1 MKTVNCEGVEYLNH
15 ETIGGAALFVRHFAS
30 LYLSGEGLDIGYSK
44 PEWQYPGSFGIEPSL
59 DPRYDAMNLPLGVGK
74 GGKFNYIHSSHCLEH
89 VKENW
94 HNVLDYW
101 LSKLHVGGI
110 IFLYLPHA
118 SQNYWQPRNNRK
130 HIHSFEGPEIND
142 YLNSLGHQSFVSGVD
157 MNHSFTVICEK
168 REGLNRQDIK
178 DLAYELLHKQAEY
191 IADQTI
197 DAVMN
202 GEGSSSKLKGVYDSH
217 GDILMPGCFDKS
229 ISQSFMQEFKDESK
243 SNRAIPVFKEVKSEN
258 VLAKQFFEQ
267 NNIDLQNKIKEY
279 TDQLNPFNINVEL
292 ESLHA
297 NINKIRQYYNLN
309 PLDMEEFSG
318 SFLNLIQIKYE
329 NL

>member
-15 ETIGGAALFVRHFAS
+15 ETIGGAALFVRHLAS

-110 IFLYLPHA
+110 LFLYLPHA

-130 HIHSFEGPEIND
+130 HIHSFDGPEIND

-157 MNHSFTVICEK
+157 MNHSFTVICQKVKQKES
-168 REGLNRQDIK
+168 N
-178 DLAYELLHKQAEY
+178 LADSDF
-191 IADQTI
+191 I
-197 DAVMN
+197 
-202 GEGSSSKLKGVYDSH
+202 LKH
-217 GDILMPGCFDKS
+217 GIFEFDKQKS
-229 ISQSFMQEFKDESK
+229 KDT
-243 SNRAIPVFKEVKSEN
+243 NID
-258 VLAKQFFEQ
+258 LTKQFFEQ

-279 TDQLNPFNINVEL
+279 TEETKELSDYNVLDLVSEVEALRLMNTYGKHNI
-292 ESLHA
+292 SFG
-297 NINKIRQYYNLN
+297 NITNEGLYPISAIRR
-309 PLDMEEFSG
+309 
-318 SFLNLIQIKYE
+318 
-329 NL
+329 